1 MPRLSNQVREVVDLF
16 KKLPP
21 QDQDLVA
28 KLTAEVAAAARQASP
43 STIAKMYEAHGTY
56 AQSAQTGGHIRVVG
70 DRLVV
75 VGTPTLNGGR
85 IVCK

>member
-1 MPRLSNQVREVVDLF
+1 MPRLSNQVREFVDLF
-16 KKLPP
+16 KKLSP

-43 STIAKMYEAHGTY
+43 NTITKMYEAHGAYT
-56 AQSAQTGGHIRVVG
+56 QSAQTGGHIRVVG

-75 VGTPTLNGGR
+75 VGTPTLN
-85 IVCK
+85 